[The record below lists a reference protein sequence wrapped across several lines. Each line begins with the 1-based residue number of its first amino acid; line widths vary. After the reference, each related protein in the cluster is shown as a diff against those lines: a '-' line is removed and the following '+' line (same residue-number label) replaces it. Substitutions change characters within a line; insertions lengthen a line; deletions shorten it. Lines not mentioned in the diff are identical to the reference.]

1 MRVPSFHAFRSGRA
15 SVAVVLK
22 QLWSWG
28 TNASSVTSGQLGLGD
43 VTNRSSPVQVGALT
57 NWSSISGGNPTFA
70 TAIKTDGTLWSW
82 GANTTG
88 NLGLGDIIGR
98 SSPVQIGALTAWS
111 KVSSGGF
118 LTVAIKTDGTL
129 WSWGSNGAGGLGLGD
144 VTNRSSPVQVGA
156 LTTWSVV
163 SARTHV
169 LGIKTDGTLWA
180 WGRNNQGALGLGDT
194 ISRSSPVQV
203 GTETNWASVTSIF
216 EASFAVKTDGTLWSW
231 GSNISGV
238 LGLGNTTNRSSPVQ
252 VGALTT
258 WSSKIAGSGIPNSTS
273 ATQHVLAIKTDGT
286 LWSWGLGN
294 YGCLGLGNTTNRSSP
309 VQVGALTTWDV
320 CSAGSN
326 NQFGRGFS
334 AAIKTNGTLW
344 TWGDNQGYYGNPGQL
359 GLGDTISRS
368 SPVQVGALTTWISVS
383 LSGGDAV
390 GARASSTRGAMFAL
404 RS

>member
-203 GTETNWASVTSIF
+203 G
-216 EASFAVKTDGTLWSW
+216 
-231 GSNISGV
+231 
-238 LGLGNTTNRSSPVQ
+238 
-252 VGALTT
+252 ALTT